1 MNDKMET
8 KENKLMNVK
17 VRKHIRTIVSRGE
30 ITSIPWNACEG
41 KRCEISCDKH
51 TIVLILA
58 EVEIE
63 TKERMK

>member
-1 MNDKMET
+1 
-8 KENKLMNVK
+8 MNVK
-17 VRKHIRTIVSRGE
+17 VRKHIRTIVSRSE

-51 TIVLILA
+51 TIVLILV